1 MHTPRS
7 LSVITTAAHLHLPQP
22 YFLFASVFLFPGGD
36 GSNYATAQPLPL
48 PPLFRCAPSSY
59 SSWNRMRTPTLAL
72 RHHHGC
78 TLTPHP
84 TPFFVARMFIWS
96 FAFFFG
102 IRCLAVAGQA
112 SGHKGF
118 ACGFSVRGSLSEHR
132 RLDAKDAKGQRGPRT
147 RAAHVRTR

>member
-1 MHTPRS
+1 
-7 LSVITTAAHLHLPQP
+7 
-22 YFLFASVFLFPGGD
+22 
-36 GSNYATAQPLPL
+36 
-48 PPLFRCAPSSY
+48 
-59 SSWNRMRTPTLAL
+59 MRTPTLAL

-132 RLDAKDAKGQRGPRT
+132 RLDAKDAKGQHGPRT
-147 RAAHVRTR
+147 MGGTCANQVRAHFRFVRGNFFPSIRVTCPSLCDKIDSHGLALRTVLRNNSGLCVREVVEPCCRLFSPPPDG